1 MIAEFRVRIAVQ
13 QPVAAPLEVS
23 FPGFY
28 PTKIIGWRKIQEQKI
43 ENLAFTG
50 KGILINGHVSGPGD
64 YVAEVELIIDGQ
76 VAERAK
82 LPVGYLE
89 RRNEL
94 AYTFDIP
101 NGEHTA
107 TLKWLNPQKD
117 AKMTIGSIIIYGDAP
132 QKK

>member
-1 MIAEFRVRIAVQ
+1 MTIAVQ

-89 RRNEL
+89 R
-94 AYTFDIP
+94 
-101 NGEHTA
+101 
-107 TLKWLNPQKD
+107 PQRTSLHVRHSERGAHGD
-117 AKMTIGSIIIYGDAP
+117 PSNGSIRRRVQDDHRQHHYLRGCPA
-132 QKK
+132 KK